1 MAPDREQSGISA
13 AVTLHQPIRTRKVA
27 SLVRGVKTYAVEGTP
42 SDSVIVGLERL
53 VPEKVDLLVSG
64 INEGS
69 NLGEDIL
76 LSGTVGA
83 AFQGYFR
90 GVPSL
95 AISVASLTNVH
106 YGPAASVARALALAI
121 AKAKPSGRLLLNVN
135 LPNVPAREIQG
146 VETTQMGNRI
156 FMDVAEEGHDGRRS
170 YYWIKRN
177 RPTEDLAEG
186 TDIWAIRNKRV
197 SITPLTARLTDSQGA
212 SQLTELSGEVFRALR
227 PD

>member
-1 MAPDREQSGISA
+1 M
-13 AVTLHQPIRTRKVA
+13 TLHQPVRTREVA
-27 SLVRGVKTYAVEGTP
+27 SLARGVKTYAVEGTP

-53 VPEKVDLLVSG
+53 VPKKVDLLVSG

-90 GVPSL
+90 GVPSV
-95 AISVASLTNVH
+95 AISVASLTNVN
-106 YGPAASVARALALAI
+106 YGPAALVALALAI

-146 VETTQMGNRI
+146 VEITRMGNRV

-186 TDIWAIRNKRV
+186 TDLWAVRNKRV
-197 SITPLTARLTDSQGA
+197 SITPLTAHLTDSQAA
-212 SQLTELSGEVFRALR
+212 SRLTELSGEVFSALR